1 MSSKQFKILVN
12 EDYQVNVPSLPF
24 RDVLQEIKYCYRNG
38 FDGYVFVPEYR
49 RDLVDCDRKDHYV
62 IGVLGNGISDLKP
75 VLLTEPSVML
85 QGFIVRANCNGVLE
99 DFDLKIARTGNGA
112 IYVDQY
118 MCGAD
123 GKPVIEGEFKDYFG
137 DEDVIIYEGEE
148 YHCAWI
154 TVRDEKPLCQQT
166 LLTIREIQYNL
177 DIPHKLPNCAI
188 REVAPPVKK
197 NSKVVLS
204 EEYRKLYDIFGSP
217 FMGNGDSLNKCFD
230 SLHFIAATLK
240 CPCGAES
247 SGVGDWTGF
256 KTACCGLHG
265 KVKGVTLGAVK
276 PGDAVVTSM
285 SAGKG
290 VKFFANS
297 VLQYAG
303 DVENVSVWKVIKTF
317 TVNETVR
324 TTDFEGE
331 LNDFIKPEGT
341 SPVSCSIKRAFITG
355 EVDDAVHDCIITG
368 KLDLSTNL
376 FGSANLLFKKTPWF
390 VQKCGAIF
398 ADAWKVVEELLCS
411 LKLTYKQIYDVVAS
425 LCTSAFTIMD
435 YKPVFVVT
443 SNSVKDLVDKCVK
456 ILVKAFDVF
465 TQTITIAGVEA
476 KYFVLGSKY
485 LLFNNALVK
494 LVSVKILGKRQKGL
508 DSAFFATNLIG
519 ATVNVTPQRTEA
531 ANISLNKVDDV
542 VTPGEGHIVII
553 GDMAFYKSGEY
564 YFMMASPDSVLVNNV
579 FKAAR
584 VPSYNINYDV
594 DDDTKSKMV
603 VKIGTSFD
611 FDGDLDAAI
620 VKVNDLLVEFRQ
632 EKVCFRALKD
642 GGNILVEAYLKKY
655 KMPVCLKNHV
665 GLWDIIRRDS
675 DKKGFLDTFN
685 QLNELED
692 VKDTKIQTIKN
703 ILCPDLLLELD
714 FGAIWYRC
722 MPTCSDTSALSNVK
736 IMLGNGVKVVCD
748 GCHSLAN
755 RLTVNYSRLCDTA
768 RKDVEIGGIPF
779 TTFKTPSNSFI
790 DMKDAIYSV
799 VEYGEAFSFKTASVP
814 VTNSGTVTNDD
825 WSDPILLE
833 PADYVEPKDNGDV
846 IVIAGY
852 TFYRDED
859 DHFYPYGSG
868 MVVQKMYNKMGGGD
882 KSVSF
887 ADSVNVKEIQPV
899 TRVRLEFEFDNEVVT
914 QVLEKVIGTKYK
926 FTGTTWEEFEDSI
939 SEELDKIFDTLAEQ
953 GVELEGYFIYDT
965 CGGFDINNPDGV
977 MISQYDLNT
986 AADEQSDSDSSVDN
1000 ISLPSDNEDV
1010 EQIEG
1015 NESSTAE
1022 EETVSVIDVENLVEQ
1037 VSLVEENSV
1046 ADPDDQT
1053 LSVEEKVEVTAKND
1067 PWAAAVDEQEA
1078 EQHKP
1083 SLTPFK
1089 TTNLNGKIILKQQDN
1104 NCWINACC
1112 YQLQAFDFFN
1122 HDLWDG
1128 FKKEDVMPFVNFCY
1142 AALTL
1147 KQGDSGDAEYLLET
1161 MLNDYSTAKVTLSA
1175 KCDCG
1180 IKEIVLERTVFKLTP
1195 LKIEFKYGICGDCKQ
1210 INMCK
1215 FASVEGSGVFV
1226 HDRIEK
1232 QMPESKFIV
1241 KPIMHAVY
1249 TGTTQSG
1256 HYMIEDCINDYC
1268 VDGMGLK
1275 PRKHKFYTSTL
1286 FLNANVMT
1294 AESKTMVETSM
1305 PSKDKCVEDCQSP
1318 KELILPFYTAGKVSF
1333 YQGDLDVLIN
1343 FLEPDVVVNAANG
1356 DLKHMGGVA
1365 KAIDVFTGGKL
1376 TKRSKEY
1383 LKSNK
1388 AIAPGNAV
1396 LFENV
1401 LEHLSVLNAV
1411 GPRNGDSRIEGKLC
1425 NVYKAI
1431 AKCDGKILTPLI
1443 SVGLFKVKLEVSL
1456 QCLLKTVTDR
1466 ELNVFVYTD
1475 QERVTIENFFNGT
1488 IPVKVTEDN
1497 VNQKRVSVAL
1507 DKTYGEQLKGTVVIK
1522 DKDVTNQ
1529 LPSVSDVGE
1538 KVVKALDVD
1547 WNAYYGFPNAAAFS
1561 ASSHDAYK
1569 FDVVT
1574 HNNFIVHKQTDNN
1587 CWVNATCL
1595 ALQRLK
1601 PTWKFPGVKSLW
1613 DAFLTRKTAGF
1624 VHMLYHISGLK
1635 KGQPGDAELTLHK
1648 LGELMLSDSTVTITH
1663 TTVCDKCAKTETFT
1677 GPVVAAPLLVYGT
1690 DETCVHGV
1698 SVNVKVTSVRGT
1710 VAITSLIGPVVG
1722 DVIDATGYICYT
1734 GLNSRGHY
1742 TYYDNRNGL
1751 MVDAEKAYHFEKH
1764 LLQVTTAIASNF
1776 CSNIPKTDISP
1787 KNQVKEQSTTRVF
1800 SEVEETPKTIV
1811 REPKML
1817 AIESGVDYT
1826 ITTLGKYADVFF
1838 MTGDKILRFLL
1849 EVFKYLLVVFMCL
1862 RKSKMPKV
1870 KVKPPHAFK
1879 DLGAKVRTLN
1889 YVRQLNKPALWRYAK
1904 LVLLLIALYHFFY
1917 LFVSIPVMHKLVC
1930 SGSVQAYSNSSFV
1943 KSEVCGNSILCKA
1956 CLASYDELADFD
1968 HLQVSWDYKSDP
1980 LWNRVIQ
1987 LSYFTFLAVF
1997 GNNYVRCLL
2006 MYFVSQYLNLWLSY
2020 FGYVKYSWFL
2030 HVVNFES
2037 ISVEFVIIVVVFK
2050 AVLAL
2055 KHIFLPCNNPS
2066 CKTCSKIARQTRIP
2080 IQVVVN
2086 GSMKTV
2092 YVHANGTGKLCKKH
2106 NFYCKNCDS
2115 YGFDHTFIC
2124 DEIVRDLSNSVK
2136 QTVYATDRSYQEVTK
2151 VECSDGF
2158 YRFYVGEEFTAY
2170 DYDVKH
2176 KKYSSQEVLK
2186 TMFLLDDF
2194 IVYSPSGSSL
2204 ASVRNVCVYFSQLIG
2219 RPIKIV
2225 NSDLLEDLSVDFKG
2239 ALFNAKKNV
2248 IKNSFNVD
2256 VSECKNL
2263 EECYKACNLDVTF
2276 STFEMAVNNAHRFGI
2291 LITDRSF
2298 NNFWP
2303 SKLKP
2308 GSSGVSAMDIGKCM
2322 TFDAKIVNAKVL
2334 TQRGKSVVWLSQDF
2348 SSLSSTAQKVL
2359 VKTFVEEGV
2368 NFSLTFNAV
2377 GSDEDLPYERFTE
2390 SVSAKNGSGFFN
2402 VLKQLKQ
2409 IFWCIV
2415 LFITIYGLCSVYS
2428 VATQS
2433 YIDSAEGYDYMV
2445 IKNGVVQPFDDSI
2458 NCVHNTYKGFATWFK
2473 AKYGFAPTFDKSCP
2487 IVLGTVFDLGN
2498 MRPIP
2503 DVPAY
2508 VALVGKSLVFAINA
2522 AFGVTNVCYDHTG
2535 AAVSKNSYFDT
2546 CVFNSAC
2553 TTLAG
2558 IGGTI
2563 VYCAKQGLV
2572 EGAKLYSELMPDYYY
2587 EHASGNM
2594 VKIPA
2599 IIRGFGLRFV
2609 KTQATTY
2616 CRVGECTESQAGFCF
2631 GGDNWFVYDKE
2642 FGDGYICGSSAIGF
2656 LKNVFALFNSNM
2668 SVIATSGAMLA
2679 NIIIACLAIAVCYGV
2694 LKFKKIFGDCTLL
2707 VVMIIV
2713 TLIVN
2718 NVSYFVTQNTFFM
2731 IVYAIVY
2738 YFTTR
2743 KLAYPGIL
2751 DAGFIIAY
2759 LNMAPWYVLVLYIM
2773 VFLYDSLPSLFKL
2786 KVTTNLFEGDKFVGS
2801 FESAAMG
2808 TFVIDMRS
2816 YETLVNST
2824 SLDRIKSY
2832 ANSFNKYKYYT
2843 GSMGE
2848 ADYRMACYAHLGKA
2862 LMDYSVSR
2870 NDMLYTPPTVSVN
2883 STLQSGL
2890 RKMAQPSGI
2899 VEPCIV
2905 RVAYGNNVL
2914 NGLWLGDEVICPR
2927 HVIANDTS
2935 RVINYE
2941 NELSSVRLHNFSIAK
2956 NNVFLGVVSAKYK
2969 GVNLVLKV
2977 NQVNPNTPEHKFK
2990 SVRPGESFNILACYE
3005 GCPGSVYGVN
3015 MRSQGT
3021 IKGSFIAGTCGS
3033 VGYVLENGT
3042 LYFVYMHHLELGNG
3056 SHVGSNLD
3064 GEMYGGYEDQ
3074 PSMQLEGTNVMSS
3087 DNVVA
3092 FLYAALI
3099 NGERWFVTNAS
3110 MSLESYNAWAKTNSF
3125 TEIVSTDAFNMLAA
3139 KTGCSVERLLEC
3151 IARLN
3156 KGFGG
3161 RTILS
3166 YGSLCDEFTPTEVIR
3181 QMYGVNLQGGKVKSL
3196 FYPVMTAMAILFAFW
3211 LEFFMYTPFTWINP
3225 TFVGVVLAITTL
3237 ISVLLVA
3244 GIKHKMLF
3252 FMSFVMPSVIL
3263 ATAHNVVWDLTYYE
3277 SLQVL
3282 VENVNTTFL
3291 PVDMQGVMLALF
3303 CVVVFVT
3310 YTIRFFTCKQSW
3322 FSLFVT
3328 TVFVVFN
3335 IVKLLGMVGE
3345 PWTEDHILLC
3355 LVNML
3360 TMLISLTT
3368 KDWFVVFAS
3377 YKFAYYIVVYVMQP
3391 AFVQDFGFV
3400 KCVSIIYM
3408 ACGYLFCCYYGILYW
3423 VNRFTCMT
3431 CGVYQFTVSPAEL
3444 KYMTAN
3450 NLSAPKTAYDAMI
3463 LSVKLMGI
3471 GGERNIKIS
3480 TVQSKLTEMKC
3491 TNVVL
3496 LGLLSKMHVES
3507 NSKEW
3512 NYCVGLHNEINLCD
3526 DPEVVLEKLLAL
3538 IAFFL
3543 SKHNTCDLSD
3553 LIDSYFENT
3562 TILQSVASAYAA
3574 LPSWIAYE
3582 KARAD
3587 LEEAKKNDV
3596 SPQLL
3601 KQLTKACN
3609 IAKSEFEREA
3619 SVQKK
3624 LDKMAEQAAASMY
3637 KEARAVDR
3645 KSKIVSAMHSLLF
3658 GMLKKL
3664 DMSSVNTII
3673 EQARNGVLPL
3683 SIIPAASAT
3692 RLIVV
3697 TPNLEVLSK
3706 IRQEN
3711 NVHYAGAIWSII
3723 EVKDANGSQVHL
3735 KEITAAN
3742 ELNITWPLSITC
3754 ERTTKLQNN
3763 EILPGKLKEKAVKAS
3778 ATIDGDAYG
3787 SGKALMASEGG
3798 KSFIYAFIAS
3808 DSNLK
3813 YVKWE
3818 SNNDVI
3824 PIELEV
3830 PLRFYVDGVNGPE
3843 VKYLYFVKNLNT
3855 LRRGA
3860 VLGYIGATVRLQAGK
3875 PTEHPSNSGLLT
3887 LCAFAP
3893 DPAKAYVDA
3902 VKKGVQPVTNCVK
3915 MLSNGAGN
3923 GMAITNGVEANTQQ
3937 DSYGG
3942 ASVCIYCRCHVEH
3955 PAIDGLCR
3963 YKGKFVQVPTGTQ
3976 DPIRFCI
3983 ENEVCVVCGC
3993 WLNNGCMCDRTSMQG
4008 ATIDQE
4014 LFKRVRGSSAAR
4026 LEPCNGTDPDHVSR
4040 AFDIYNKDVACIGK
4054 FLKTNCSRF
4063 RNLDKQDAYY
4073 VVKRC
4078 TKSVMDHEQ
4087 VCYNDLKDSG
4097 AVAEHDFFLYKEGR
4111 CQFGNVARKDLTKYT
4126 MMDLCYA
4133 IRNFDEKNCEV
4144 LKEILVTVG
4153 ACNESFFENKDWFDP
4168 VENEAIHEVYARL
4181 GPIVANA
4188 MLKCVA
4194 FCDAIV
4200 EKGYIGIITLDNQD
4214 LNGNFYDFG
4223 DFVKTAPGFG
4233 CACVTSYYSYMMP
4246 LMGMTSCLESENF
4259 VKSDIYG
4266 SDYKQ
4271 YDLLAYDFT
4280 DHKEKLFQK
4289 YFKHWDRTYHPNC
4302 SDCTSD
4308 ECIIHCANFNTLF
4321 SMTIP
4326 NTAFGPLVR
4335 KVHIDGVP
4343 VVVTAGYHFKQLGI
4357 VWNLDV
4363 KLDTMKLTMTDL
4375 LRFVTDPAL
4384 LVASSPAL
4392 LDQRTVCFSIAA
4404 LSTGVTYQT
4413 VKPGHFNKDFYDF
4426 VTERGFFEEGS
4437 ELTLKHFFFA
4447 QGGEAAMTDFNYY
4460 RYNRVTVLDICQA
4473 QFVYKIVCKYFECY
4487 DGGCINAR
4495 EVVVTNY
4502 DKSAGYPLNKFGKAR
4517 LYYETLSYEEQDALF
4532 ALTKRNVLPTMTQMN
4547 LKYAISGKARARTVG
4562 GVSLLSTMTTRQYHQ
4577 KHLKS
4582 IAATRNATV
4591 VIGTTKFYGGW
4602 DNMLK
4607 NLMRDVDNGCLMGWD
4622 YPKCDRALP
4631 NMIRMASA
4639 MVLGSK
4645 HIGCC
4650 THSDRFYRLS
4660 NELAQVLTEVVH
4672 CTGGFYIKPGGT
4684 TSGDGTTAYANSAFN
4699 IFQAVSANVNKLL
4712 GVDSNTCNNVT
4723 VKSIQRKI
4731 YDNCYRSSSVDDDFV
4746 VEYFSYLRKHFSMM
4760 ILSDDGVVC
4769 YNKDYADLGYVADIG
4784 AFKATLYYQNNVFMS
4799 TAKCWVEPDLNVG
4812 PHEFCSQHTLQIV
4825 GPDGDYYLPYP
4836 DPSRILSA
4844 GVFVDDIVKTDN
4856 VIMLERY
4863 VSLAIDAYPL
4873 TKHPKPAYQKVFYAL
4888 LDWVK
4893 HLQKTLNAGILDSF
4907 SVTMLEDGQDKFW
4920 SEEFYASLYEKSTV
4934 LQAAGMCVVCG
4945 SQTVLRCGDCLRR
4958 PLLCTKCAYDHVMG
4972 TKHKFIMSI
4981 TPYVCSYNG
4990 CTVNDVTKLFLGG
5003 LNYYCTEHKPQ
5014 LSFPLCANGNVF
5026 GLYKSS
5032 AIGSEDVDDF
5042 NKLAVSDWTN
5052 VEDYKL
5058 ANNVKE
5064 SLKIF
5069 AAETVKAKEE
5079 SVKAEY
5085 AYAILKEVVGP
5096 KEVVLQWESS
5106 KIKPP
5111 LNRNS
5116 VFTCFQINKD
5126 TKIQLGEFVFEQSEY
5141 GSDSVYY
5148 KSTSTTK
5155 LAPGMI
5161 FVLTSHNVSPLK
5173 ANILVNQEKYNT
5185 ISKLYPTF
5193 NIAEAYTTLVPY
5205 YQMIGKQKF
5214 TTIQGPPGSGKSH
5227 CVIGLGLYYPQARIV
5242 YTACSHAAVDALCEK
5257 ASKNFNVDK
5266 CSRIIPQRIRVDCYM
5281 GFKPNNTNAQYLFC
5295 TVNALPEA
5303 NCDIV
5308 VVDEVSMCTNYD
5320 LSVINSRLS
5329 YKHIVYVGDPQQLP
5343 APRTLINK
5351 GTLQPEDYNVVTQR
5365 MCKLGPD
5372 VFLHKCYRC
5381 PAEIVKTVSALVYEN
5396 KFLPVNP
5403 ESKQC
5408 FKMFVKGQV
5417 QIESNSSI
5425 NNKQLEVVK
5434 AFLAHN
5440 PKWRKA
5446 VFISP
5451 YNSQNYVA
5459 RRLLGLQTQTVDS
5472 AQGSEYDY
5480 VIYTQTSD
5488 TQHAI
5493 NVNRFN
5499 VAITRAKIG
5508 ILCIMCDRK
5517 MYDNLD
5523 FYELKD
5529 SKIGLQAK
5537 PETCGLFKDCSKND
5551 QYIPPAYATTYM
5563 SLSDNFKTSD
5573 GLAVNIGTKDVKYAN
5588 VISYMGFRFEAN
5600 VPGYHTLFCTRDF
5613 AMRNVRAWLGFD
5625 VEGAHV
5631 CGDNIGTNVP
5641 LQLGFSNGVDF
5652 VVQTEGCV
5660 VTEKGNSI
5668 EVVKARAPPGEQFAH
5683 LIPLMRRGQSWH
5695 IVRRRI
5701 VQMVC
5706 DYFDGL
5712 SDILIFVLWA
5722 GGLELTTM
5730 RYFVKIGK
5738 PQKCECG
5745 KMATCYSSSQCVY
5758 ACFKHALGCDYLYNP
5773 YCIDIQQWGY
5783 TGSLSMNHHEVCN
5796 IHRNEHVASGD
5807 AIMTRCLAIY
5817 DCFVKRVDWSIVYP
5831 FIENEEKIN
5840 KSGRIVQS
5848 HVMRAALKVFNPAAI
5863 HDVGNPKGIRC
5874 ATTPIPWFCYDRDPI
5889 NNNVRCLEYDYMV
5902 HGQMN
5907 GLMLFWNCN
5916 VDMYPEFSI
5925 VCRFDTR
5932 TRSKLSLEGCNGGAL
5947 YVNNHAF
5954 HTPAYD
5960 RRAFAKLKPM
5970 PFFYYD
5976 ESDCEFI
5983 DGQPNYVPLKSNVC
5997 ITKCN
6002 IGGAVCKKHA
6012 ALYRAYVED
6021 YNVFVQAGFTI
6032 WCPQNF
6038 DTYMLWQGFV
6048 NGKALQSLENV
6059 AFNVVKKGA
6068 FADLKG
6074 DLPTAVIADKIM
6086 VRDGPTDKCIFTNK
6100 TSLPT
6105 NVAFELYAKRKLGLT
6120 PPLTILR
6127 NLGVVAT
6134 HKFVLWDYE
6143 AECPF
6148 SNFTKQVCAY
6158 TDLDGE
6164 VVTCFDNSI
6173 SGSFE
6178 RFTTTKDAVLIS
6190 NNAVKG
6196 LSAIKLQYGFL
6207 NDLPVS
6213 TVGNKPV
6220 TWYIYVRK
6228 NGEYV
6233 EQIDSYYTQGRTFET
6248 FKPRSTMEE
6257 DFLSMDTTLFIQ
6269 KYGLED
6275 YGFEHIVFGDVSKTT
6290 IGGMHL
6296 LISQVRLAKMGLFSV
6311 QEFMNNSDSTLK
6323 SCCITY
6329 ADDPSSK
6336 NVCTYMDILLD
6347 DFVTIVKS
6355 LDLNVVSKVVDVIV
6369 DCKAWRWML
6378 WCENSQIKTFY
6389 PQLQSSEWNPGYS
6402 MPTLYKIQRMCLER
6416 CNLYNYGAQVKLPDG
6431 ITTNVVKYTQ
6441 LCQYLNTTTL
6451 CVPHKMRVLHLGAAG
6466 ANGVA
6471 PGTTVLRRWLPDDA
6485 ILVDNDMRDYVSD
6498 ADFSITGDCTN
6509 LYIEDKFDL
6518 LISDLYDGSTKSIDG
6533 ENTSKDGFFTYI
6545 NGFINEKLALGGSVA
6560 IKITEFSWN
6569 KSLYELI
6576 QRFEYWTVFCTSV
6589 NTSSSEGFLIGIN
6602 YLGPYCDKAI
6612 VDGNIMHANYIFWRN
6627 STIMAL
6633 SHNSVLDTPKFKCRC
6648 NNALVVNLKEREL
6661 NDMVVGLLRKGKIL
6675 IRNNGKLLNFG
6686 NHFVN
6691 TP

>member
-1 MSSKQFKILVN
+1 M
-12 EDYQVNVPSLPF
+12 
-24 RDVLQEIKYCYRNG
+24 
-38 FDGYVFVPEYR
+38 
-49 RDLVDCDRKDHYV
+49 
-62 IGVLGNGISDLKP
+62 
-75 VLLTEPSVML
+75 
-85 QGFIVRANCNGVLE
+85 
-99 DFDLKIARTGNGA
+99 
-112 IYVDQY
+112 
-118 MCGAD
+118 
-123 GKPVIEGEFKDYFG
+123 
-137 DEDVIIYEGEE
+137 
-148 YHCAWI
+148 
-154 TVRDEKPLCQQT
+154 
-166 LLTIREIQYNL
+166 
-177 DIPHKLPNCAI
+177 
-188 REVAPPVKK
+188 
-197 NSKVVLS
+197 
-204 EEYRKLYDIFGSP
+204 
-217 FMGNGDSLNKCFD
+217 
-230 SLHFIAATLK
+230 
-240 CPCGAES
+240 
-247 SGVGDWTGF
+247 
-256 KTACCGLHG
+256 
-265 KVKGVTLGAVK
+265 
-276 PGDAVVTSM
+276 
-285 SAGKG
+285 
-290 VKFFANS
+290 
-297 VLQYAG
+297 
-303 DVENVSVWKVIKTF
+303 
-317 TVNETVR
+317 
-324 TTDFEGE
+324 
-331 LNDFIKPEGT
+331 
-341 SPVSCSIKRAFITG
+341 
-355 EVDDAVHDCIITG
+355 
-368 KLDLSTNL
+368 
-376 FGSANLLFKKTPWF
+376 
-390 VQKCGAIF
+390 
-398 ADAWKVVEELLCS
+398 
-411 LKLTYKQIYDVVAS
+411 
-425 LCTSAFTIMD
+425 
-435 YKPVFVVT
+435 
-443 SNSVKDLVDKCVK
+443 
-456 ILVKAFDVF
+456 
-465 TQTITIAGVEA
+465 
-476 KYFVLGSKY
+476 
-485 LLFNNALVK
+485 
-494 LVSVKILGKRQKGL
+494 
-508 DSAFFATNLIG
+508 
-519 ATVNVTPQRTEA
+519 
-531 ANISLNKVDDV
+531 
-542 VTPGEGHIVII
+542 
-553 GDMAFYKSGEY
+553 
-564 YFMMASPDSVLVNNV
+564 
-579 FKAAR
+579 
-584 VPSYNINYDV
+584 
-594 DDDTKSKMV
+594 
-603 VKIGTSFD
+603 
-611 FDGDLDAAI
+611 
-620 VKVNDLLVEFRQ
+620 
-632 EKVCFRALKD
+632 
-642 GGNILVEAYLKKY
+642 
-655 KMPVCLKNHV
+655 
-665 GLWDIIRRDS
+665 
-675 DKKGFLDTFN
+675 
-685 QLNELED
+685 
-692 VKDTKIQTIKN
+692 
-703 ILCPDLLLELD
+703 
-714 FGAIWYRC
+714 
-722 MPTCSDTSALSNVK
+722 
-736 IMLGNGVKVVCD
+736 
-748 GCHSLAN
+748 
-755 RLTVNYSRLCDTA
+755 
-768 RKDVEIGGIPF
+768 
-779 TTFKTPSNSFI
+779 
-790 DMKDAIYSV
+790 
-799 VEYGEAFSFKTASVP
+799 
-814 VTNSGTVTNDD
+814 
-825 WSDPILLE
+825 
-833 PADYVEPKDNGDV
+833 
-846 IVIAGY
+846 
-852 TFYRDED
+852 
-859 DHFYPYGSG
+859 
-868 MVVQKMYNKMGGGD
+868 
-882 KSVSF
+882 
-887 ADSVNVKEIQPV
+887 
-899 TRVRLEFEFDNEVVT
+899 
-914 QVLEKVIGTKYK
+914 
-926 FTGTTWEEFEDSI
+926 
-939 SEELDKIFDTLAEQ
+939 
-953 GVELEGYFIYDT
+953 
-965 CGGFDINNPDGV
+965 
-977 MISQYDLNT
+977 
-986 AADEQSDSDSSVDN
+986 
-1000 ISLPSDNEDV
+1000 
-1010 EQIEG
+1010 
-1015 NESSTAE
+1015 
-1022 EETVSVIDVENLVEQ
+1022 
-1037 VSLVEENSV
+1037 
-1046 ADPDDQT
+1046 
-1053 LSVEEKVEVTAKND
+1053 
-1067 PWAAAVDEQEA
+1067 
-1078 EQHKP
+1078 
-1083 SLTPFK
+1083 
-1089 TTNLNGKIILKQQDN
+1089 
-1104 NCWINACC
+1104 
-1112 YQLQAFDFFN
+1112 
-1122 HDLWDG
+1122 
-1128 FKKEDVMPFVNFCY
+1128 
-1142 AALTL
+1142 
-1147 KQGDSGDAEYLLET
+1147 
-1161 MLNDYSTAKVTLSA
+1161 
-1175 KCDCG
+1175 
-1180 IKEIVLERTVFKLTP
+1180 
-1195 LKIEFKYGICGDCKQ
+1195 
-1210 INMCK
+1210 
-1215 FASVEGSGVFV
+1215 
-1226 HDRIEK
+1226 
-1232 QMPESKFIV
+1232 
-1241 KPIMHAVY
+1241 
-1249 TGTTQSG
+1249 
-1256 HYMIEDCINDYC
+1256 
-1268 VDGMGLK
+1268 
-1275 PRKHKFYTSTL
+1275 
-1286 FLNANVMT
+1286 
-1294 AESKTMVETSM
+1294 
-1305 PSKDKCVEDCQSP
+1305 
-1318 KELILPFYTAGKVSF
+1318 
-1333 YQGDLDVLIN
+1333 
-1343 FLEPDVVVNAANG
+1343 
-1356 DLKHMGGVA
+1356 
-1365 KAIDVFTGGKL
+1365 
-1376 TKRSKEY
+1376 
-1383 LKSNK
+1383 
-1388 AIAPGNAV
+1388 
-1396 LFENV
+1396 
-1401 LEHLSVLNAV
+1401 
-1411 GPRNGDSRIEGKLC
+1411 
-1425 NVYKAI
+1425 
-1431 AKCDGKILTPLI
+1431 
-1443 SVGLFKVKLEVSL
+1443 
-1456 QCLLKTVTDR
+1456 
-1466 ELNVFVYTD
+1466 
-1475 QERVTIENFFNGT
+1475 
-1488 IPVKVTEDN
+1488 
-1497 VNQKRVSVAL
+1497 
-1507 DKTYGEQLKGTVVIK
+1507 
-1522 DKDVTNQ
+1522 
-1529 LPSVSDVGE
+1529 
-1538 KVVKALDVD
+1538 
-1547 WNAYYGFPNAAAFS
+1547 
-1561 ASSHDAYK
+1561 
-1569 FDVVT
+1569 
-1574 HNNFIVHKQTDNN
+1574 
-1587 CWVNATCL
+1587 
-1595 ALQRLK
+1595 
-1601 PTWKFPGVKSLW
+1601 
-1613 DAFLTRKTAGF
+1613 
-1624 VHMLYHISGLK
+1624 
-1635 KGQPGDAELTLHK
+1635 
-1648 LGELMLSDSTVTITH
+1648 
-1663 TTVCDKCAKTETFT
+1663 
-1677 GPVVAAPLLVYGT
+1677 
-1690 DETCVHGV
+1690 
-1698 SVNVKVTSVRGT
+1698 
-1710 VAITSLIGPVVG
+1710 
-1722 DVIDATGYICYT
+1722 
-1734 GLNSRGHY
+1734 
-1742 TYYDNRNGL
+1742 
-1751 MVDAEKAYHFEKH
+1751 
-1764 LLQVTTAIASNF
+1764 
-1776 CSNIPKTDISP
+1776 
-1787 KNQVKEQSTTRVF
+1787 
-1800 SEVEETPKTIV
+1800 
-1811 REPKML
+1811 
-1817 AIESGVDYT
+1817 
-1826 ITTLGKYADVFF
+1826 
-1838 MTGDKILRFLL
+1838 
-1849 EVFKYLLVVFMCL
+1849 
-1862 RKSKMPKV
+1862 
-1870 KVKPPHAFK
+1870 
-1879 DLGAKVRTLN
+1879 
-1889 YVRQLNKPALWRYAK
+1889 
-1904 LVLLLIALYHFFY
+1904 
-1917 LFVSIPVMHKLVC
+1917 
-1930 SGSVQAYSNSSFV
+1930 
-1943 KSEVCGNSILCKA
+1943 
-1956 CLASYDELADFD
+1956 
-1968 HLQVSWDYKSDP
+1968 
-1980 LWNRVIQ
+1980 
-1987 LSYFTFLAVF
+1987 
-1997 GNNYVRCLL
+1997 
-2006 MYFVSQYLNLWLSY
+2006 
-2020 FGYVKYSWFL
+2020 
-2030 HVVNFES
+2030 
-2037 ISVEFVIIVVVFK
+2037 
-2050 AVLAL
+2050 
-2055 KHIFLPCNNPS
+2055 
-2066 CKTCSKIARQTRIP
+2066 
-2080 IQVVVN
+2080 
-2086 GSMKTV
+2086 
-2092 YVHANGTGKLCKKH
+2092 
-2106 NFYCKNCDS
+2106 
-2115 YGFDHTFIC
+2115 
-2124 DEIVRDLSNSVK
+2124 
-2136 QTVYATDRSYQEVTK
+2136 
-2151 VECSDGF
+2151 
-2158 YRFYVGEEFTAY
+2158 
-2170 DYDVKH
+2170 
-2176 KKYSSQEVLK
+2176 
-2186 TMFLLDDF
+2186 
-2194 IVYSPSGSSL
+2194 
-2204 ASVRNVCVYFSQLIG
+2204 
-2219 RPIKIV
+2219 
-2225 NSDLLEDLSVDFKG
+2225 
-2239 ALFNAKKNV
+2239 
-2248 IKNSFNVD
+2248 
-2256 VSECKNL
+2256 
-2263 EECYKACNLDVTF
+2263 
-2276 STFEMAVNNAHRFGI
+2276 
-2291 LITDRSF
+2291 
-2298 NNFWP
+2298 
-2303 SKLKP
+2303 
-2308 GSSGVSAMDIGKCM
+2308 
-2322 TFDAKIVNAKVL
+2322 
-2334 TQRGKSVVWLSQDF
+2334 
-2348 SSLSSTAQKVL
+2348 
-2359 VKTFVEEGV
+2359 
-2368 NFSLTFNAV
+2368 
-2377 GSDEDLPYERFTE
+2377 
-2390 SVSAKNGSGFFN
+2390 
-2402 VLKQLKQ
+2402 
-2409 IFWCIV
+2409 
-2415 LFITIYGLCSVYS
+2415 
-2428 VATQS
+2428 
-2433 YIDSAEGYDYMV
+2433 
-2445 IKNGVVQPFDDSI
+2445 
-2458 NCVHNTYKGFATWFK
+2458 
-2473 AKYGFAPTFDKSCP
+2473 
-2487 IVLGTVFDLGN
+2487 
-2498 MRPIP
+2498 
-2503 DVPAY
+2503 
-2508 VALVGKSLVFAINA
+2508 
-2522 AFGVTNVCYDHTG
+2522 
-2535 AAVSKNSYFDT
+2535 
-2546 CVFNSAC
+2546 
-2553 TTLAG
+2553 
-2558 IGGTI
+2558 
-2563 VYCAKQGLV
+2563 
-2572 EGAKLYSELMPDYYY
+2572 
-2587 EHASGNM
+2587 
-2594 VKIPA
+2594 
-2599 IIRGFGLRFV
+2599 
-2609 KTQATTY
+2609 
-2616 CRVGECTESQAGFCF
+2616 
-2631 GGDNWFVYDKE
+2631 
-2642 FGDGYICGSSAIGF
+2642 
-2656 LKNVFALFNSNM
+2656 
-2668 SVIATSGAMLA
+2668 
-2679 NIIIACLAIAVCYGV
+2679 
-2694 LKFKKIFGDCTLL
+2694 
-2707 VVMIIV
+2707 
-2713 TLIVN
+2713 
-2718 NVSYFVTQNTFFM
+2718 
-2731 IVYAIVY
+2731 
-2738 YFTTR
+2738 
-2743 KLAYPGIL
+2743 
-2751 DAGFIIAY
+2751 
-2759 LNMAPWYVLVLYIM
+2759 
-2773 VFLYDSLPSLFKL
+2773 
-2786 KVTTNLFEGDKFVGS
+2786 
-2801 FESAAMG
+2801 
-2808 TFVIDMRS
+2808 
-2816 YETLVNST
+2816 
-2824 SLDRIKSY
+2824 
-2832 ANSFNKYKYYT
+2832 
-2843 GSMGE
+2843 
-2848 ADYRMACYAHLGKA
+2848 
-2862 LMDYSVSR
+2862 
-2870 NDMLYTPPTVSVN
+2870 
-2883 STLQSGL
+2883 
-2890 RKMAQPSGI
+2890 
-2899 VEPCIV
+2899 
-2905 RVAYGNNVL
+2905 
-2914 NGLWLGDEVICPR
+2914 
-2927 HVIANDTS
+2927 
-2935 RVINYE
+2935 
-2941 NELSSVRLHNFSIAK
+2941 
-2956 NNVFLGVVSAKYK
+2956 
-2969 GVNLVLKV
+2969 
-2977 NQVNPNTPEHKFK
+2977 
-2990 SVRPGESFNILACYE
+2990 
-3005 GCPGSVYGVN
+3005 
-3015 MRSQGT
+3015 
-3021 IKGSFIAGTCGS
+3021 
-3033 VGYVLENGT
+3033 
-3042 LYFVYMHHLELGNG
+3042 
-3056 SHVGSNLD
+3056 
-3064 GEMYGGYEDQ
+3064 
-3074 PSMQLEGTNVMSS
+3074 
-3087 DNVVA
+3087 
-3092 FLYAALI
+3092 
-3099 NGERWFVTNAS
+3099 
-3110 MSLESYNAWAKTNSF
+3110 
-3125 TEIVSTDAFNMLAA
+3125 
-3139 KTGCSVERLLEC
+3139 
-3151 IARLN
+3151 
-3156 KGFGG
+3156 
-3161 RTILS
+3161 
-3166 YGSLCDEFTPTEVIR
+3166 
-3181 QMYGVNLQGGKVKSL
+3181 
-3196 FYPVMTAMAILFAFW
+3196 
-3211 LEFFMYTPFTWINP
+3211 
-3225 TFVGVVLAITTL
+3225 
-3237 ISVLLVA
+3237 
-3244 GIKHKMLF
+3244 
-3252 FMSFVMPSVIL
+3252 
-3263 ATAHNVVWDLTYYE
+3263 
-3277 SLQVL
+3277 
-3282 VENVNTTFL
+3282 
-3291 PVDMQGVMLALF
+3291 
-3303 CVVVFVT
+3303 
-3310 YTIRFFTCKQSW
+3310 
-3322 FSLFVT
+3322 
-3328 TVFVVFN
+3328 
-3335 IVKLLGMVGE
+3335 
-3345 PWTEDHILLC
+3345 
-3355 LVNML
+3355 
-3360 TMLISLTT
+3360 
-3368 KDWFVVFAS
+3368 
-3377 YKFAYYIVVYVMQP
+3377 
-3391 AFVQDFGFV
+3391 
-3400 KCVSIIYM
+3400 
-3408 ACGYLFCCYYGILYW
+3408 
-3423 VNRFTCMT
+3423 
-3431 CGVYQFTVSPAEL
+3431 
-3444 KYMTAN
+3444 
-3450 NLSAPKTAYDAMI
+3450 
-3463 LSVKLMGI
+3463 
-3471 GGERNIKIS
+3471 
-3480 TVQSKLTEMKC
+3480 
-3491 TNVVL
+3491 
-3496 LGLLSKMHVES
+3496 
-3507 NSKEW
+3507 
-3512 NYCVGLHNEINLCD
+3512 
-3526 DPEVVLEKLLAL
+3526 
-3538 IAFFL
+3538 
-3543 SKHNTCDLSD
+3543 
-3553 LIDSYFENT
+3553 
-3562 TILQSVASAYAA
+3562 
-3574 LPSWIAYE
+3574 
-3582 KARAD
+3582 
-3587 LEEAKKNDV
+3587 
-3596 SPQLL
+3596 
-3601 KQLTKACN
+3601 
-3609 IAKSEFEREA
+3609 
-3619 SVQKK
+3619 
-3624 LDKMAEQAAASMY
+3624 
-3637 KEARAVDR
+3637 
-3645 KSKIVSAMHSLLF
+3645 
-3658 GMLKKL
+3658 
-3664 DMSSVNTII
+3664 
-3673 EQARNGVLPL
+3673 
-3683 SIIPAASAT
+3683 
-3692 RLIVV
+3692 
-3697 TPNLEVLSK
+3697 
-3706 IRQEN
+3706 
-3711 NVHYAGAIWSII
+3711 
-3723 EVKDANGSQVHL
+3723 
-3735 KEITAAN
+3735 
-3742 ELNITWPLSITC
+3742 
-3754 ERTTKLQNN
+3754 
-3763 EILPGKLKEKAVKAS
+3763 
-3778 ATIDGDAYG
+3778 
-3787 SGKALMASEGG
+3787 
-3798 KSFIYAFIAS
+3798 
-3808 DSNLK
+3808 
-3813 YVKWE
+3813 
-3818 SNNDVI
+3818 
-3824 PIELEV
+3824 
-3830 PLRFYVDGVNGPE
+3830 
-3843 VKYLYFVKNLNT
+3843 
-3855 LRRGA
+3855 
-3860 VLGYIGATVRLQAGK
+3860 
-3875 PTEHPSNSGLLT
+3875 
-3887 LCAFAP
+3887 
-3893 DPAKAYVDA
+3893 
-3902 VKKGVQPVTNCVK
+3902 
-3915 MLSNGAGN
+3915 
-3923 GMAITNGVEANTQQ
+3923 
-3937 DSYGG
+3937 
-3942 ASVCIYCRCHVEH
+3942 
-3955 PAIDGLCR
+3955 
-3963 YKGKFVQVPTGTQ
+3963 
-3976 DPIRFCI
+3976 
-3983 ENEVCVVCGC
+3983 
-3993 WLNNGCMCDRTSMQG
+3993 
-4008 ATIDQE
+4008 
-4014 LFKRVRGSSAAR
+4014 RGSSAAR

-4063 RNLDKQDAYY
+4063 RNLDKHDAYY
-4073 VVKRC
+4073 IVKRC

-4111 CQFGNVARKDLTKYT
+4111 CEFGNVARKDLTKYT

-4194 FCDAIV
+4194 FCDSIV
-4200 EKGYIGIITLDNQD
+4200 KQGYIGIITLDNQD

-4308 ECIIHCANFNTLF
+4308 DCIIHCANFNTLF

-4375 LRFVTDPAL
+4375 LRFVTDPTL

-4426 VTERGFFEEGS
+4426 ITERGFFEEGS
-4437 ELTLKHFFFA
+4437 ELILKHFFFA

-4645 HIGCC
+4645 HVGCC

-4873 TKHPKPAYQKVFYAL
+4873 TKHPKPAYQRVFYAL

-4920 SEEFYASLYEKSTV
+4920 SEEFYASLYEKSTI

-5042 NKLAVSDWTN
+5042 NKLAVSEWTN

-5173 ANILVNQEKYNT
+5173 ASILVNQEKYNT

-5281 GFKPNNTNAQYLFC
+5281 GFKPNNTTAQYLFC

-5343 APRTLINK
+5343 APRTLISK

-5434 AFLAHN
+5434 AFLVHN
-5440 PKWRKA
+5440 PRWRKA

-5499 VAITRAKIG
+5499 VAITRAKVG
-5508 ILCIMCDRK
+5508 ILCVMCDRK

-5588 VISYMGFRFEAN
+5588 VISYMGFRFDAN

-5738 PQKCECG
+5738 PQKCDCG
-5745 KMATCYSSSQCVY
+5745 KVATCYSSSQCVY

-5807 AIMTRCLAIY
+5807 AIMTRCLAIH

-5840 KSGRIVQS
+5840 KAGRIVQS

-6074 DLPTAVIADKIM
+6074 DLPTAVVADKIM
-6086 VRDGPTDKCIFTNK
+6086 VRDGPIDKCIFTNK

-6178 RFTTTKDAVLIS
+6178 RFTTTKAAVLIS
-6190 NNAVKG
+6190 TSAVKG

-6329 ADDPSSK
+6329 ADDPASK

-6378 WCENSQIKTFY
+6378 WCENSRIKTFY
-6389 PQLQSSEWNPGYS
+6389 PQLQSSDWNPGYS

-6471 PGTTVLRRWLPDDA
+6471 PGTTVLKRWLPDDA
-6485 ILVDNDMRDYVSD
+6485 ILVDNDVRDYVSD
-6498 ADFSITGDCTN
+6498 ADFSVTGDCTN

>member
-12 EDYQVNVPSLPF
+12 EDYQVNVPSLPI

-38 FDGYVFVPEYR
+38 FEGYVFVPEYC

-62 IGVLGNGISDLKP
+62 IGVLGNGVSDLKP

-99 DFDLKIARTGNGA
+99 DFDFKIARTGRGA

-123 GKPVIEGEFKDYFG
+123 GKPVIEGDFKDYFG
-137 DEDVIIYEGEE
+137 DEDIIEFEGEE
-148 YHCAWI
+148 YYCAWT
-154 TVRDEKPLCQQT
+154 TVRDEKPLNQQT
-166 LLTIREIQYNL
+166 LFTIQEIQYNL
-177 DIPHKLPNCAI
+177 DIPHKLPNCAT
-188 REVAPPVKK
+188 RHVAPPVKK
-197 NSKVVLS
+197 NSKIVLS
-204 EEYRKLYDIFGSP
+204 EDYKKLYDIFGSP
-217 FMGNGDSLNKCFD
+217 FMGNGDCLSKCFD
-230 SLHFIAATLK
+230 TLHFIAATLR
-240 CPCGAES
+240 CPCGSES

-256 KTACCGLHG
+256 KTACCGLSG
-265 KVKGVTLGAVK
+265 KVKGVTLGDIK

-285 SAGKG
+285 STGKG
-290 VKFFANS
+290 VKFFANC

-303 DVENVSVWKVIKTF
+303 DVEGVSIWKVIKTF
-317 TVNETVR
+317 TVDETVC
-324 TTDFEGE
+324 TPGFEGE
-331 LNDFIKPEGT
+331 LNDFIKPE
-341 SPVSCSIKRAFITG
+341 SKSLIACSVKRAFITG
-355 EVDDAVHDCIITG
+355 EIDDAVHDCIITG

-376 FGSANLLFKKTPWF
+376 FGNVGLLFKKTPWF
-390 VQKCGAIF
+390 VQKCGAF
-398 ADAWKVVEELLCS
+398 FVDAWKVVEELCGS
-411 LKLTYKQIYDVVAS
+411 LTLTYKQIYEVVAS
-425 LCTSAFTIMD
+425 LCTSAFTIVN
-435 YKPVFVVT
+435 YKPTFVVPD
-443 SNSVKDLVDKCVK
+443 NRVKDLVDKCVK
-456 ILVKAFDVF
+456 VLVKAFDVF
-465 TQTITIAGVEA
+465 TQIITIAGIEA
-476 KYFVLGSKY
+476 KCFVLGAKY

-494 LVSVKILGKRQKGL
+494 LVSVKILGKKQKGL
-508 DSAFFATNLIG
+508 ECAFFATSLVG
-519 ATVNVTPQRTEA
+519 ATANVTPKRTETA
-531 ANISLNKVDDV
+531 TISLNKVDDV
-542 VTPGEGHIVII
+542 VAPGEGYIVIV

-564 YFMMASPDSVLVNNV
+564 YFMMSSPNSVLTNNV
-579 FKAAR
+579 FKAVK
-584 VPSYNINYDV
+584 VPSYDIMYDV
-594 DDDTKSKMV
+594 DNDTKSKMIA
-603 VKIGTSFD
+603 KLGSSFEY
-611 FDGDLDAAI
+611 DGDIDAAI
-620 VKVNDLLVEFRQ
+620 VKVNELLIEFRQ
-632 EKVCFRALKD
+632 QSLCFRALKD
-642 GGNILVEAYLKKY
+642 DKSIFVEAYFKKY
-655 KMPVCLKNHV
+655 KMPACLAKHI
-665 GLWDIIRRDS
+665 GLWNIIKKDS
-675 DKKGFLDTFN
+675 CKRGFLNLFN
-685 QLNELED
+685 HLNELED
-692 VKDTKIQTIKN
+692 IKDTNIQAIKN
-703 ILCPDLLLELD
+703 ILCPDPLLDLD
-714 FGAIWYRC
+714 YGAIWYNC
-722 MPTCSDTSALSNVK
+722 MPSCSDPSVLGSVQLL
-736 IMLGNGVKVVCD
+736 IGNGVKVVCD
-748 GCHSLAN
+748 GCKGFAN
-755 RLTVNYSRLCDTA
+755 QLSKGYNKLCNAA
-768 RKDVEIGGIPF
+768 RNDIEIGGIPF
-779 TTFKTPSNSFI
+779 STFKTPTNTFI
-790 DMKDAIYSV
+790 EMTDAIYSV
-799 VEYGEAFSFKTASVP
+799 VEQGEALSFRDADVP
-814 VTNSGTVTNDD
+814 VVDNGTIATAD
-825 WSDPILLE
+825 WSEPILLE
-833 PADYVEPKDNGDV
+833 PAEYVKPKNNGNV

-852 TFYRDED
+852 TFYKDED
-859 DHFYPYGSG
+859 EHFYPYGFG
-868 MVVQKMYNKMGGGD
+868 KIVQRMYNKMGGGD
-882 KSVSF
+882 KTVSF
-887 ADSVNVKEIQPV
+887 SDEVDVQEIAPV
-899 TRVRLEFEFDNEVVT
+899 TRVKLEFEFDNEIVT
-914 QVLEKVIGTKYK
+914 GVLERAIGTRYK
-926 FTGTTWEEFEDSI
+926 FTGTTWEEFEESI
-939 SEELDKIFDTLAEQ
+939 SEELDAIFDTLANQ

-965 CGGFDINNPDGV
+965 CGGFDIKNPDGI
-977 MISQYDLNT
+977 MISQYDINIT
-986 AADEQSDSDSSVDN
+986 ADEKSEVSASS
-1000 ISLPSDNEDV
+1000 
-1010 EQIEG
+1010 
-1015 NESSTAE
+1015 E
-1022 EETVSVIDVENLVEQ
+1022 EEEVE
-1037 VSLVEENSV
+1037 SVEEN
-1046 ADPDDQT
+1046 PENEI
-1053 LSVEEKVEVTAKND
+1053 VEASEGAEGISSQEEAETVEVVDITSTEEDVDIVEVSAKDD
-1067 PWAAAVDEQEA
+1067 PWAAAVDVQEA
-1078 EQHKP
+1078 EQFNP
-1083 SLTPFK
+1083 SLPPFK
-1089 TTNLNGKIILKQQDN
+1089 TTTLNGKIILKQGDN

-1122 HDLWDG
+1122 NEAWEK
-1128 FKKEDVMPFVNFCY
+1128 FKKGDVMDFVNLCY
-1142 AALTL
+1142 AATTL
-1147 KQGDSGDAEYLLET
+1147 ARGHSGDAEYLLEL
-1161 MLNDYSTAKVTLSA
+1161 MLNDYSTAKIVLAA
-1175 KCDCG
+1175 KCGCG
-1180 IKEIVLERTVFKLTP
+1180 EKEIVLERAVFKLTP
-1195 LKIEFKYGICGDCKQ
+1195 LKESFNYGVCGDCMQ
-1210 INMCK
+1210 VNTCR
-1215 FASVEGSGVFV
+1215 FLSVEGSGVFV
-1226 HDRIEK
+1226 HDILSK
-1232 QMPESKFIV
+1232 QTPEAMFVV
-1241 KPIMHAVY
+1241 KPVMHAVY
-1249 TGTTQSG
+1249 TGTTQNG
-1256 HYMIEDCINDYC
+1256 HYMVDDIEHGYW
-1268 VDGMGLK
+1268 VDGMGIKPLK
-1275 PRKHKFYTSTL
+1275 KRCYPSPL
-1286 FLNANVMT
+1286 FINANVMT
-1294 AESKTMVETSM
+1294 RAEKPKQEFKVE
-1305 PSKDKCVEDCQSP
+1305 KVDQQLIVEENKSSIEKEEIQSP
-1318 KELILPFYTAGKVSF
+1318 KNDDLILPFYKAGKLSF
-1333 YQGDLDVLIN
+1333 YQGALDVLIK
-1343 FLEPDVVVNAANG
+1343 FLEPDVIVNAANG

-1365 KAIDVFTGGKL
+1365 RAIDVFTGGKL
-1376 TKRSKEY
+1376 TERSKDY
-1383 LKSNK
+1383 LKKNK
-1388 AIAPGNAV
+1388 SIAPGNAV
-1396 LFENV
+1396 FFENV
-1401 LEHLSVLNAV
+1401 IEHLSVLNAV
-1411 GPRNGDSRIEGKLC
+1411 GPRNGDSRVEAKLC

-1431 AKCDGKILTPLI
+1431 AKCEGKILTPLI
-1443 SVGLFKVKLEVSL
+1443 SVGIFNVRLETSL
-1456 QCLLKTVTDR
+1456 QCLLKTVNDR
-1466 ELNVFVYTD
+1466 GLNVFVYTD
-1475 QERVTIENFFNGT
+1475 QERQTIENFFSCS
-1488 IPVKVTEDN
+1488 IPVNVTEDN
-1497 VNQKRVSVAL
+1497 VNHERVSVSF

-1529 LPSVSDVGE
+1529 LPSAFDVGQ
-1538 KVVKALDVD
+1538 KVVKAIGID
-1547 WNAYYGFPNAAAFS
+1547 WQAHYGFRDAAAFS

-1569 FDVVT
+1569 FEVVT
-1574 HNNFIVHKQTDNN
+1574 HSNFIVHKQTDNN
-1587 CWVNATCL
+1587 CWINAICL

-1601 PTWKFPGVKSLW
+1601 PQWKFPGVRGLW
-1613 DAFLTRKTAGF
+1613 NEFLERKTQGF
-1624 VHMLYHISGLK
+1624 VHMLYHISGVK
-1635 KGQPGDAELTLHK
+1635 KGEPGDAELMLHK
-1648 LGELMLSDSTVTITH
+1648 LGDLMDNDCEIIVTH
-1663 TTVCDKCAKTETFT
+1663 TTACDKCAKVEKFV
-1677 GPVVAAPLLVYGT
+1677 GPVVAAPLAIHGI

-1698 SVNVKVTSVRGT
+1698 SVNVKVTQIRGT
-1710 VAITSLIGPVVG
+1710 VAITSLIGPIIGEVLE
-1722 DVIDATGYICYT
+1722 ATGYICYS
-1734 GLNSRGHY
+1734 GSNRNGHY

-1751 MVDAEKAYHFEKH
+1751 VVDAEKAYHFNRD

-1776 CSNIPKTDISP
+1776 VVKKPQAEERP
-1787 KNQVKEQSTTRVF
+1787 KNCAFNKVAASPRIVQEQ
-1800 SEVEETPKTIV
+1800 KL
-1811 REPKML
+1811 L
-1817 AIESGVDYT
+1817 AIESGADYVLT
-1826 ITTLGKYADVFF
+1826 EFGRYADMFF
-1838 MTGDKILRFLL
+1838 MAGDKILRLLL
-1849 EVFKYLLVVFMCL
+1849 EVFKYLLVLFMCL
-1862 RKSKMPKV
+1862 RCTKMPKV
-1870 KVKPPHAFK
+1870 KVKPPLAFK
-1879 DLGAKVRTLN
+1879 DFGAKVRTLN
-1889 YVRQLNKPALWRYAK
+1889 YMRQLNKPSVWRYVK
-1904 LVLLLIALYHFFY
+1904 LVLLLIAIYNFFY
-1917 LFVSIPVMHKLVC
+1917 LFVSIPVVHKLIC
-1930 SGSVQAYSNSSFV
+1930 NGAVQAYKNSSFI
-1943 KSEVCGNSILCKA
+1943 KSAVCGNSILCKA
-1956 CLASYDELADFD
+1956 CLASYDELADFQ
-1968 HLQVSWDYKSDP
+1968 HLQVTWDFKSDP
-1980 LWNRVIQ
+1980 LWNRLAQ
-1987 LSYFTFLAVF
+1987 LSYFAFLAVF
-1997 GNNYVRCLL
+1997 GNNYVRCFL

-2020 FGYVKYSWFL
+2020 FGYVEYSWFL

-2037 ISVEFVIIVVVFK
+2037 ISAEFVIVVIVVK

-2055 KHIFLPCNNPS
+2055 KHIVFACSNPS
-2066 CKTCSKIARQTRIP
+2066 CKTCSRTARQTRIP

-2115 YGFDHTFIC
+2115 YGFENTFIC

-2136 QTVYATDRSYQEVTK
+2136 QTVYATDRSHQEVTK

-2158 YRFYVGEEFTAY
+2158 YRFYVGDEFTSY

-2186 TMFLLDDF
+2186 NMLLLDDF
-2194 IVYSPSGSSL
+2194 IVYSPSGSAL
-2204 ASVRNVCVYFSQLIG
+2204 ANVRNACVYFSQLIG
-2219 RPIKIV
+2219 KPIKIV

-2263 EECYKACNLDVTF
+2263 DECYRACNLNVSL

-2303 SKLKP
+2303 SKVKP

-2322 TFDAKIVNAKVL
+2322 TSDAKIVNAKVL

-2348 SSLSSTAQKVL
+2348 AALSSTAQKVL

-2377 GSDEDLPYERFTE
+2377 GSDDDLPYERFTE
-2390 SVSAKNGSGFFN
+2390 SVSPKSGSGFFD
-2402 VLKQLKQ
+2402 VITQLKQ
-2409 IFWCIV
+2409 IVILVFV
-2415 LFITIYGLCSVYS
+2415 FIFICGLCSVYS
-2428 VATQS
+2428 AATQS
-2433 YIDSAEGYDYMV
+2433 YIESAEGYDYMV
-2445 IKNGVVQPFDDSI
+2445 IKNGIVQPFDDTIS
-2458 NCVHNTYKGFATWFK
+2458 CVHNTYKGFGDWFK
-2473 AKYGFAPTFDKSCP
+2473 AKYGFIPTFGKSCP
-2487 IVLGTVFDLGN
+2487 IVVGTVFDLEN

-2508 VALVGKSLVFAINA
+2508 VSIVGRSLVFAINA
-2522 AFGVTNVCYDHTG
+2522 AFGVTNMCYDHTG
-2535 AAVSKNSYFDT
+2535 NAVSKDSYFDT
-2546 CVFNSAC
+2546 CVFNTAC
-2553 TTLAG
+2553 TTLIG
-2558 IGGTI
+2558 LGGTI

-2572 EGAKLYSELMPDYYY
+2572 EGAKLYSDLMPDYYY

-2594 VKIPA
+2594 VKLPA
-2599 IIRGFGLRFV
+2599 IIRGLGLRFV

-2616 CRVGECTESQAGFCF
+2616 CRVGECIDSKAGFCF
-2631 GGDNWFVYDKE
+2631 GGDNWFVYDNE
-2642 FGDGYICGSSAIGF
+2642 FGNGYICGNSVLGF
-2656 LKNVFALFNSNM
+2656 FKNVFKLFNSNM
-2668 SVIATSGAMLA
+2668 SVVATSGAMLV
-2679 NIIIACLAIAVCYGV
+2679 NIIIACLAIAMCYGV
-2694 LKFKKIFGDCTLL
+2694 LKFKKIFGDCTFLI
-2707 VVMIIV
+2707 VMIIV
-2713 TLIVN
+2713 TLVVN

-2731 IVYAIVY
+2731 IIYAIVY

-2743 KLAYPGIL
+2743 KLAYPGVL

-2759 LNMAPWYVLVLYIM
+2759 INMAPWYVITAYVL

-2786 KVTTNLFEGDKFVGS
+2786 KVSTNLFEGDKFVGN

-2816 YETLVNST
+2816 YETIVNST
-2824 SLDRIKSY
+2824 PIDRIKSY

-2862 LMDYSVSR
+2862 LMDYSVNR
-2870 NDMLYTPPTVSVN
+2870 TDMLYTPPTVSVN

-2890 RKMAQPSGI
+2890 RKMAQPSGL

-2905 RVAYGNNVL
+2905 RVSYGNNVL

-2927 HVIANDTS
+2927 HVIASDTT

-2941 NELSSVRLHNFSIAK
+2941 NEMSSVRLHNFSVSK
-2956 NNVFLGVVSAKYK
+2956 NNVFLGVVSARYK

-2990 SVRPGESFNILACYE
+2990 SIKAGESFNILACYE

-3033 VGYVLENGT
+3033 VGYVLENGI

-3056 SHVGSNLD
+3056 SHVGSNFE

-3099 NGERWFVTNAS
+3099 NGERWFVTNTS
-3110 MSLESYNAWAKTNSF
+3110 MSLESYNTWAKTNSF
-3125 TEIVSTDAFNMLAA
+3125 TELSSTDAFSMLAA
-3139 KTGCSVERLLEC
+3139 KTGQSVEKLLDS
-3151 IARLN
+3151 IVRLN

-3181 QMYGVNLQGGKVKSL
+3181 QMYGVNLQAGKVKSF
-3196 FYPVMTAMAILFAFW
+3196 FYPIMTAMTILFAFW

-3225 TFVGVVLAITTL
+3225 TFVSIVLAVTTL
-3237 ISVLLVA
+3237 ISTFFVS

-3252 FMSFVMPSVIL
+3252 FMSFVLPSVIL
-3263 ATAHNVVWDLTYYE
+3263 VTAHNLFWDFSYYE
-3277 SLQVL
+3277 SLQSI
-3282 VENVNTTFL
+3282 VENTNTMFL
-3291 PVDMQGVMLALF
+3291 PVDMQGVMLTVF
-3303 CVVVFVT
+3303 CFIVFVT
-3310 YTIRFFTCKQSW
+3310 YSVRFFTCKQSW
-3322 FSLFVT
+3322 FSLAVIT
-3328 TVFVVFN
+3328 ILVIFN
-3335 IVKLLGMVGE
+3335 MVKIFGTSDE
-3345 PWTEDHILLC
+3345 PWTENQIAFC
-3355 LVNML
+3355 FVNML
-3360 TMLISLTT
+3360 TMIVSLTT
-3368 KDWFVVFAS
+3368 KDWMVVVAS
-3377 YKFAYYIVVYVMQP
+3377 YRIAYYIVVCVMP
-3391 AFVQDFGFV
+3391 SAFVSDFGFM
-3400 KCVSIIYM
+3400 KCISIVYM

-3431 CGVYQFTVSPAEL
+3431 CGVYQFTVSAAEL

-3450 NLSAPKTAYDAMI
+3450 NLSAPKNAYDAMI
-3463 LSVKLMGI
+3463 LSAKLI
-3471 GGERNIKIS
+3471 GVGGKRNIKIS
-3480 TVQSKLTEMKC
+3480 NVQSKLTEMKC

-3526 DPEVVLEKLLAL
+3526 DPEIVLEKLLAL

-3543 SKHNTCDLSD
+3543 SKHNTCDLSE
-3553 LIDSYFENT
+3553 LIESYFENT

-3574 LPSWIAYE
+3574 LPSWIALE

-3596 SPQLL
+3596 SPQIL
-3601 KQLTKACN
+3601 KQLTKAFN
-3609 IAKSEFEREA
+3609 IAKSDFEREA

-3637 KEARAVDR
+3637 KDARAVDR

-3673 EQARNGVLPL
+3673 DQARNGVLPL

-3692 RLIVV
+3692 RLVV
-3697 TPNLEVLSK
+3697 ITPSLEVFSK

-3711 NVHYAGAIWSII
+3711 NVHYAGAIWTIV
-3723 EVKDANGSQVHL
+3723 EVKDANGSHVHL
-3735 KEITAAN
+3735 KEVTAAN
-3742 ELNITWPLSITC
+3742 ELNLTWPLSITC

-3763 EILPGKLKEKAVKAS
+3763 EIMPGKLKERAVRAS
-3778 ATIDGDAYG
+3778 ATLDGEAFG
-3787 SGKALMASEGG
+3787 SGKALMAAESG
-3798 KSFIYAFIAS
+3798 KSFMYAFIAS
-3808 DSNLK
+3808 DNNLK

-3818 SNNDVI
+3818 SNNDII
-3824 PIELEV
+3824 PIELEA
-3830 PLRFYVDGVNGPE
+3830 PLRFYVDGANGPE

-3875 PTEHPSNSGLLT
+3875 PTEHPSNSSLLT

-3902 VKKGVQPVTNCVK
+3902 VKRGMQPVNNCVK

-3923 GMAITNGVEANTQQ
+3923 GMAVTNGVEANTQQ

-3963 YKGKFVQVPTGTQ
+3963 YKGKFVQIPTGTQ

-3993 WLNNGCMCDRTSMQG
+3993 WLNNGCMCDRTSMQSS
-4008 ATIDQE
+4008 TVDQN

-4063 RNLDKQDAYY
+4063 RNLDKHDAYY
-4073 VVKRC
+4073 IVKRC
-4078 TKSVMDHEQ
+4078 TKTVMDHEQ

-4097 AVAEHDFFLYKEGR
+4097 AVAEHDFFTYKEGR
-4111 CQFGNVARKDLTKYT
+4111 CEFGNVARRNLTKYT

-4153 ACNESFFENKDWFDP
+4153 ACTEEFFENKDWFDP
-4168 VENEAIHEVYARL
+4168 VENEAIHEVYAKL

-4200 EKGYIGIITLDNQD
+4200 EKGYIGVITLDNQD

-4280 DHKEKLFQK
+4280 EHKEHLFQK
-4289 YFKHWDRTYHPNC
+4289 YFKYWDRTYHPNC

-4326 NTAFGPLVR
+4326 MTAFGPLVR

-4363 KLDTMKLTMTDL
+4363 KLDTMKLSMTDL
-4375 LRFVTDPAL
+4375 LRFVTDPTL

-4404 LSTGVTYQT
+4404 LSTGITYQT

-4426 VTERGFFEEGS
+4426 ITERGFFEEGS

-4460 RYNRVTVLDICQA
+4460 RYNRVTVLDICHA
-4473 QFVYKIVCKYFECY
+4473 QFVYKIVGKYFECY
-4487 DGGCINAR
+4487 DGGCISAR

-4591 VIGTTKFYGGW
+4591 VIGSTKFYGGW

-4639 MVLGSK
+4639 MILGSK
-4645 HIGCC
+4645 HVGCC
-4650 THSDRFYRLS
+4650 THNDRFYRLS

-4672 CTGGFYIKPGGT
+4672 CTGGFYFKPGGT

-4712 GVDSNTCNNVT
+4712 GVDSNACNNVT
-4723 VKSIQRKI
+4723 VKSIQRKV
-4731 YDNCYRSSSVDDDFV
+4731 YDNCYRSSSIDEEFV

-4769 YNKDYADLGYVADIG
+4769 YNKDYADLGYVADIN

-4799 TAKCWVEPDLNVG
+4799 TSKCWVEPDLSVG

-4873 TKHPKPAYQKVFYAL
+4873 TKHPKPAYQKVFYTL

-4893 HLQKTLNAGILDSF
+4893 HLQKNLNAGVLDSF
-4907 SVTMLEDGQDKFW
+4907 SVTMLEEGQDKFW

-4972 TKHKFIMSI
+4972 TKHKFIISI
-4981 TPYVCSYNG
+4981 TPYVCSFNG
-4990 CTVNDVTKLFLGG
+4990 CNVNDVTKLFLGG
-5003 LNYYCTEHKPQ
+5003 LSYYCMNHKPQ

-5032 AIGSEDVDDF
+5032 AVGSEAVEDF

-5069 AAETVKAKEE
+5069 AAETVKVKEE
-5079 SVKAEY
+5079 SVKSEY
-5085 AYAILKEVVGP
+5085 AYAVLKEVIGP
-5096 KEVVLQWESS
+5096 KEIVLQWEAS
-5106 KIKPP
+5106 KTKPP

-5116 VFTCFQINKD
+5116 VFTCFQISKD

-5148 KSTSTTK
+5148 KSTSTYK
-5155 LAPGMI
+5155 LTPGMI

-5173 ANILVNQEKYNT
+5173 APILVNQEKYST
-5185 ISKLYPTF
+5185 ISKLYPVF
-5193 NIAEAYTTLVPY
+5193 NIAEAYNTLVPY

-5257 ASKNFNVDK
+5257 AAKNFNVDR
-5266 CSRIIPQRIRVDCYM
+5266 CSRIIPQRIRVDCYT

-5295 TVNALPEA
+5295 TVNALPEVS
-5303 NCDIV
+5303 CDIV

-5351 GTLQPEDYNVVTQR
+5351 GVLQPQDYNVVTKR
-5365 MCKLGPD
+5365 MCTLGPD

-5396 KFLPVNP
+5396 KFVPVNP

-5434 AFLAHN
+5434 AFLVHN

-5488 TQHAI
+5488 TQHST

-5499 VAITRAKIG
+5499 VAITRAKVG
-5508 ILCIMCDRK
+5508 ILCIMCDRT
-5517 MYDNLD
+5517 MYENLD

-5537 PETCGLFKDCSKND
+5537 PETCGLFKDCSKSE

-5563 SLSDNFKTSD
+5563 SLSDNFKISD

-5588 VISYMGFRFEAN
+5588 VISYMGFRFDAN
-5600 VPGYHTLFCTRDF
+5600 IPGYHTLFCTRDF

-5631 CGDNIGTNVP
+5631 CGDNVGTNVP

-5660 VTEKGNSI
+5660 ITEKGNSI

-5683 LIPLMRRGQSWH
+5683 LIPLMRKGQPWH

-5730 RYFVKIGK
+5730 RYFVKIGR

-5745 KMATCYSSSQCVY
+5745 KSATCYSSSQSVY

-5807 AIMTRCLAIY
+5807 AIMTRCLAIH

-5831 FIENEEKIN
+5831 FIDNEEKIN
-5840 KSGRIVQS
+5840 KAGRIVQS
-5848 HVMRAALKVFNPAAI
+5848 HVMKAALKIFNPAAI

-5889 NNNVRCLEYDYMV
+5889 NNNVRCLDYDYMV

-5960 RRAFAKLKPM
+5960 RRAFAKLKPT

-5976 ESDCEFI
+5976 DSNCELV

-6021 YNVFVQAGFTI
+6021 YNIFMQAGFTI

-6038 DTYMLWQGFV
+6038 DTYMLWHGFV
-6048 NGKALQSLENV
+6048 NSKALQSLENV

-6068 FADLKG
+6068 FTGLKG

-6086 VRDGPTDKCIFTNK
+6086 VRDGPTDRCIFTNK

-6134 HKFVLWDYE
+6134 YNFVLWDYE
-6143 AECPF
+6143 AERPF
-6148 SNFTKQVCAY
+6148 SNFTKQVCSY
-6158 TDLDGE
+6158 TDLDSE

-6173 SGSFE
+6173 AGSFE
-6178 RFTTTKDAVLIS
+6178 RFTTTRDAVLIS

-6196 LSAIKLQYGFL
+6196 LSAIKLQYGLL

-6233 EQIDSYYTQGRTFET
+6233 EQIDSYYTHGRTFET

-6275 YGFEHIVFGDVSKTT
+6275 YGFEHVVFGDVSKTT

-6347 DFVTIVKS
+6347 DFVTIIKS

-6378 WCENSQIKTFY
+6378 WCENSHIKTFY
-6389 PQLQSSEWNPGYS
+6389 PQLQSAEWNPGYS

-6466 ANGVA
+6466 ASGVA
-6471 PGTTVLRRWLPDDA
+6471 PGSTVLRRWLPDDA
-6485 ILVDNDMRDYVSD
+6485 ILVDNDLRDYVSD
-6498 ADFSITGDCTN
+6498 ADFSVTGDCTS

-6518 LISDLYDGSTKSIDG
+6518 LVSDLYDGSTKSIDG

-6545 NGFINEKLALGGSVA
+6545 NGFIKEKLSLGGSVA

-6569 KSLYELI
+6569 KDLYELI

-6648 NNALVVNLKEREL
+6648 NNALIVNLKEKEL
-6661 NDMVVGLLRKGKIL
+6661 NEMVIGLLRKGKLL

>member
-12 EDYQVNVPSLPF
+12 EDYQVNVPSLPI

-38 FDGYVFVPEYR
+38 FEGYVFVPEYR
-49 RDLVDCDRKDHYV
+49 RDLVDCNRKDHYV
-62 IGVLGNGISDLKP
+62 IGVLGNGVSDLKP

-99 DFDLKIARTGNGA
+99 DFDLKIARTGRGA

-123 GKPVIEGEFKDYFG
+123 GKPVVEGDFKDYFG
-137 DEDVIIYEGEE
+137 DEDIIEFEGEE
-148 YHCAWI
+148 YHCAWT
-154 TVRDEKPLCQQT
+154 TVRDEKPLNQQT
-166 LLTIREIQYNL
+166 LFTIQEIQYNL
-177 DIPHKLPNCAI
+177 DIPHKLPNCAT
-188 REVAPPVKK
+188 RHVAPPIKT
-197 NSKVVLS
+197 NSKIVLS
-204 EEYRKLYDIFGSP
+204 EDYKKLYDIFGSP
-217 FMGNGDSLNKCFD
+217 FMGNGDCLSKCFD
-230 SLHFIAATLK
+230 TLHFIAATLR

-256 KTACCGLHG
+256 KTACCGLVG
-265 KVKGVTLGAVK
+265 KVKGVTLGDVK
-276 PGDAVVTSM
+276 PGDAVITSM

-290 VKFFANS
+290 VKFFANC
-297 VLQYAG
+297 VLQHAG

-317 TVNETVR
+317 TVDETVC
-324 TTDFEGE
+324 TPDFEGE
-331 LNDFIKPEGT
+331 LNDFIKPESK
-341 SPVSCSIKRAFITG
+341 SPTACSIKRAFITG
-355 EVDDAVHDCIITG
+355 EIDDAVHDCIITG

-376 FGSANLLFKKTPWF
+376 FGNVGLLFRKTPWF
-390 VQKCGAIF
+390 VQKCGALF
-398 ADAWKVVEELLCS
+398 LDAWKVVEELLGS
-411 LKLTYKQIYDVVAS
+411 LKLTYKQIYEVVAS
-425 LCTSAFTIMD
+425 LCTSAFTIVD
-435 YKPVFVVT
+435 YKPMFVV
-443 SNSVKDLVDKCVK
+443 SDNRVKDLVDKCVK
-456 ILVKAFDVF
+456 ILMKAFDVF
-465 TQTITIAGVEA
+465 TQTITIAGIEA
-476 KYFVLGSKY
+476 KCFVLGAKY
-485 LLFNNALVK
+485 LLFNSALVK
-494 LVSVKILGKRQKGL
+494 LVSVKLLGKKQKGL
-508 DSAFFATNLIG
+508 ESAFFATSLVG
-519 ATVNVTPQRTEA
+519 ATINVTPKRTET

-542 VTPGEGHIVII
+542 ATPGEGYIVII

-564 YFMMASPDSVLVNNV
+564 YFIMASPDSVLINNV

-584 VPSYNINYDV
+584 VPSYDIVYDV
-594 DDDTKSKMV
+594 DDDTKSKMIA
-603 VKIGTSFD
+603 KIGTSFEY
-611 FDGDLDAAI
+611 DGDIAAAI
-620 VKVNDLLVEFRQ
+620 VKVNELLIEFKQ
-632 EKVCFRALKD
+632 QNLCFRALKED
-642 GGNILVEAYLKKY
+642 KSIFVEAYLKKY
-655 KMPVCLKNHV
+655 KMPACLTKHV
-665 GLWDIIRRDS
+665 GLWNIIKKDS
-675 DKKGFLDTFN
+675 CKKGFLSLFN
-685 QLNELED
+685 HLNELED
-692 VKDTKIQTIKN
+692 IKETNVQAIKN
-703 ILCPDLLLELD
+703 ILCPDLLLDLD
-714 FGAIWYRC
+714 CGANWYKC
-722 MPTCSDTSALSNVK
+722 MPSCSDPSVLGSVQLL
-736 IMLGNGVKVVCD
+736 IGNGVKVVCD
-748 GCHSLAN
+748 GCKVFAN
-755 RLTVNYSRLCDTA
+755 QLSNGYNKLCNAA
-768 RKDVEIGGIPF
+768 RTDIEIGGIPF
-779 TTFKTPSNSFI
+779 STFKTPTNTFI
-790 DMKDAIYSV
+790 EMTDAIYSV
-799 VEYGEAFSFKTASVP
+799 IEQGKALSFGNADVP
-814 VTNSGTVTNDD
+814 VVDNGTISTDD
-825 WSDPILLE
+825 WSEPILLE
-833 PADYVEPKDNGDV
+833 PAEYVKPKNNGNI

-852 TFYRDED
+852 TFYKDED
-859 DHFYPYGSG
+859 EHFYPYGSG

-882 KSVSF
+882 KTVSF
-887 ADSVNVKEIQPV
+887 AEEVDVQEIAPV
-899 TRVRLEFEFDNEVVT
+899 TRVKLEFEFDNEIVAG
-914 QVLEKVIGTKYK
+914 VLAQAIGTKYK

-939 SEELDKIFDTLAEQ
+939 SEELDIIFDTLANQ
-953 GVELEGYFIYDT
+953 GIELEGYFIYDT
-965 CGGFDINNPDGV
+965 CGGFDITNPDGI
-977 MISQYDLNT
+977 MISQYDINNT
-986 AADEQSDSDSSVDN
+986 TGDKSELGASSDEEEVESVEEDSEQEIVEASEIIDETPIQEEVETVEVEDVTST
-1000 ISLPSDNEDV
+1000 EDV
-1010 EQIEG
+1010 EI
-1015 NESSTAE
+1015 
-1022 EETVSVIDVENLVEQ
+1022 
-1037 VSLVEENSV
+1037 
-1046 ADPDDQT
+1046 
-1053 LSVEEKVEVTAKND
+1053 VEVSAKDD
-1067 PWAAAVDEQEA
+1067 PWAAAVDVQETEQL
-1078 EQHKP
+1078 KP
-1083 SLTPFK
+1083 SLPPFK

-1122 HDLWDG
+1122 NEAWEK
-1128 FKKEDVMPFVNFCY
+1128 FKKGDVVDFVNLCY
-1142 AALTL
+1142 AATTL
-1147 KQGDSGDAEYLLET
+1147 ERGHSGDAEYLLEL
-1161 MLNDYSTAKVTLSA
+1161 MLNDYSTAKIVLAA
-1175 KCDCG
+1175 KCGCG
-1180 IKEIVLERTVFKLTP
+1180 EKEIVLERTVFKLTP
-1195 LKIEFKYGICGDCKQ
+1195 LKNEFKYGVCGDCMQ

-1215 FASVEGSGVFV
+1215 FLSVEGSGVFV
-1226 HDRIEK
+1226 HDRMEK
-1232 QMPESKFIV
+1232 PRPVSDFIV

-1249 TGTTQSG
+1249 IGSAQNG
-1256 HYMIEDCINDYC
+1256 HYMIDDCEHDYC
-1268 VDGMGLK
+1268 VDGMGIK
-1275 PRKHKFYTSTL
+1275 PRKGKLYTSTL
-1286 FLNANVMT
+1286 FINANVMT
-1294 AESKTMVETSM
+1294 RAEKPKQESKVEKVEQRPEVEEKK
-1305 PSKDKCVEDCQSP
+1305 PSIEKEEVQSP
-1318 KELILPFYTAGKVSF
+1318 KNDDLILPFYKAGKLSF

-1343 FLEPDVVVNAANG
+1343 FLEPDVIVNAANG

-1365 KAIDVFTGGKL
+1365 RAIDVFTGGKL
-1376 TKRSKEY
+1376 TERSKDY
-1383 LKSNK
+1383 LKKNK
-1388 AIAPGNAV
+1388 SIAPGNAV
-1396 LFENV
+1396 FFENV
-1401 LEHLSVLNAV
+1401 IEHLSVLNAV
-1411 GPRNGDSRIEGKLC
+1411 GPRNGDSRVEAKLN

-1431 AKCDGKILTPLI
+1431 AKCEGKILTPLI
-1443 SVGLFKVKLEVSL
+1443 SVGIFSVKLETSL
-1456 QCLLKTVTDR
+1456 QCLLKTVNDR
-1466 ELNVFVYTD
+1466 ELHVFVYTD
-1475 QERVTIENFFNGT
+1475 QERQAIENFFSGS

-1497 VNQKRVSVAL
+1497 VNHERVSVSF

-1529 LPSVSDVGE
+1529 LPSAFDVGQ
-1538 KVVKALDVD
+1538 KVVKAIDLD
-1547 WNAYYGFPNAAAFS
+1547 WQAHYGFHDAAAFS

-1569 FDVVT
+1569 FEVIT
-1574 HNNFIVHKQTDNN
+1574 HSNFIVHKQTDNN
-1587 CWVNATCL
+1587 CWVNAICL

-1601 PTWKFPGVKSLW
+1601 PQWKFPGVRGLW
-1613 DAFLTRKTAGF
+1613 NEFLERKTQGF
-1624 VHMLYHISGLK
+1624 VHMLYHISGVK
-1635 KGQPGDAELTLHK
+1635 KGEPGDAELTLHK
-1648 LGELMLSDSTVTITH
+1648 LGDLMDNECEICVTHNTA
-1663 TTVCDKCAKTETFT
+1663 CDKCAKVEKFT
-1677 GPVVAAPLLVYGT
+1677 GPVVAAPLAIHGT

-1698 SVNVKVTSVRGT
+1698 SVNVKVTQIKGT
-1710 VAITSLIGPVVG
+1710 VAITSLIGPIIGEVLE
-1722 DVIDATGYICYT
+1722 ATGYICYR
-1734 GLNSRGHY
+1734 GSSKNGHY

-1751 MVDAEKAYHFEKH
+1751 MIDAEKAYHFNKD

-1776 CSNIPKTDISP
+1776 VVKKPQVEEKPK
-1787 KNQVKEQSTTRVF
+1787 TRVF
-1800 SEVEETPKTIV
+1800 NRVEESPKIITQ
-1811 REPKML
+1811 EQKLL
-1817 AIESGVDYT
+1817 AIESGTDYALT
-1826 ITTLGKYADVFF
+1826 KFGRYADMFF
-1838 MTGDKILRFLL
+1838 MAGDKVLRFLL
-1849 EVFKYLLVVFMCL
+1849 EIFKYLLVVFMCL
-1862 RKSKMPKV
+1862 RSTKMPKV

-1889 YVRQLNKPALWRYAK
+1889 YMRQLNKPAAWRYAK
-1904 LVLLLIALYHFFY
+1904 LVLLLIAIYNFFY
-1917 LFVSIPVMHKLVC
+1917 LFVSIPVVHKLAC
-1930 SGSVQAYSNSSFV
+1930 DGTVQAYKNSSFV

-1956 CLASYDELADFD
+1956 CLVSYDELSDFQ
-1968 HLQVSWDYKSDP
+1968 HLQVTWDFKSDP
-1980 LWNRVIQ
+1980 LWNRLLQ
-1987 LSYFTFLAVF
+1987 LSYFAFLAAF
-1997 GNNYVRCLL
+1997 GNNYVRCFL

-2020 FGYVKYSWFL
+2020 FGYVEHSWFL
-2030 HVVNFES
+2030 HVINFES
-2037 ISVEFVIIVVVFK
+2037 ISAEFVIIVIVVK

-2055 KHIFLPCNNPS
+2055 KHIIFSCSNPS

-2115 YGFDHTFIC
+2115 YGFENTFIC

-2136 QTVYATDRSYQEVTK
+2136 QTVYATDRSHQEVTK

-2158 YRFYVGEEFTAY
+2158 YRFYVGDEFTSY

-2186 TMFLLDDF
+2186 NMLLLDDF

-2204 ASVRNVCVYFSQLIG
+2204 ANVRNACVYFSQLIG
-2219 RPIKIV
+2219 KPIKIV

-2263 EECYKACNLDVTF
+2263 DECYKACNLDVSF

-2303 SKLKP
+2303 SKVKP
-2308 GSSGVSAMDIGKCM
+2308 GSFGVSAMDIGKCM
-2322 TFDAKIVNAKVL
+2322 TSDAKIVNAKVL

-2348 SSLSSTAQKVL
+2348 AALSSTAQKVL

-2377 GSDEDLPYERFTE
+2377 GSDDDLPYERFTE
-2390 SVSAKNGSGFFN
+2390 SVSPKSGSGFFD

-2409 IFWCIV
+2409 IMMLIIA
-2415 LFITIYGLCSVYS
+2415 FIFIYGLCSVYS
-2428 VATQS
+2428 AATQS
-2433 YIDSAEGYDYMV
+2433 YIESAEGYDYMV
-2445 IKNGVVQPFDDSI
+2445 IKNGIVQPFDDTIS
-2458 NCVHNTYKGFATWFK
+2458 CVHNTYKGFSDWFR
-2473 AKYGFAPTFDKSCP
+2473 AKYGFIPTFDKSCP
-2487 IVLGTVFDLGN
+2487 IVVGTVFDLEN

-2508 VALVGKSLVFAINA
+2508 VALVGRSLVFAINA
-2522 AFGVTNVCYDHTG
+2522 AFGVTNMCYDHTG
-2535 AAVSKNSYFDT
+2535 NAVSKDSYFDT
-2546 CVFNSAC
+2546 CVFNAAC
-2553 TTLAG
+2553 TTLTG
-2558 IGGTI
+2558 LGGTI
-2563 VYCAKQGLV
+2563 IYCAKQGLV
-2572 EGAKLYSELMPDYYY
+2572 EGAKLYSDLMPDYYY

-2594 VKIPA
+2594 VKLPA
-2599 IIRGFGLRFV
+2599 IIRGLGLRFV

-2616 CRVGECTESQAGFCF
+2616 CRVGECIDSKAGFCF

-2642 FGDGYICGSSAIGF
+2642 FGNGYICGDSVLGF
-2656 LKNVFALFNSNM
+2656 LKNVFKLFNSNM
-2668 SVIATSGAMLA
+2668 SVVATSGAMLV
-2679 NIIIACLAIAVCYGV
+2679 NIIIACMAIALCYGV

-2707 VVMIIV
+2707 IVMIIV
-2713 TLIVN
+2713 TLVVN

-2731 IVYAIVY
+2731 IIYAIVY

-2759 LNMAPWYVLVLYIM
+2759 INMAPWYVITAYIL

-2786 KVTTNLFEGDKFVGS
+2786 KVSTNLFEGDKFVGN

-2816 YETLVNST
+2816 YETIVNST
-2824 SLDRIKSY
+2824 PIERIKSY

-2862 LMDYSVSR
+2862 LMDYSVNR
-2870 NDMLYTPPTVSVN
+2870 TDMLYTPPTVSVN

-2890 RKMAQPSGI
+2890 RKMAQPSGL

-2905 RVAYGNNVL
+2905 RVSYGNNVL

-2927 HVIANDTS
+2927 HVIASDTT

-2941 NELSSVRLHNFSIAK
+2941 NEMSSVRLHNFSVSK

-2990 SVRPGESFNILACYE
+2990 SIKSGESFNILACYE

-3056 SHVGSNLD
+3056 SHVGSNFD

-3087 DNVVA
+3087 DNVLA

-3110 MSLESYNAWAKTNSF
+3110 MSLESYNTWAKTNSF
-3125 TEIVSTDAFNMLAA
+3125 TEVSSTDAFSMLAA
-3139 KTGCSVERLLEC
+3139 KTGQSVEKLLDC
-3151 IARLN
+3151 IVRLN

-3181 QMYGVNLQGGKVKSL
+3181 QMYGVSLQAGKVKSF
-3196 FYPVMTAMAILFAFW
+3196 FYPIMTAMAILFAFW

-3225 TFVGVVLAITTL
+3225 TFVSIVLAVTTL
-3237 ISVLLVA
+3237 VSTVFVS

-3252 FMSFVMPSVIL
+3252 FMSFVLPSVIL
-3263 ATAHNVVWDLTYYE
+3263 VTAHNLFWDFSYYE
-3277 SLQVL
+3277 SLQSI
-3282 VENVNTTFL
+3282 VENTNTMFL
-3291 PVDMQGVMLALF
+3291 PVDMQGVMLTVF
-3303 CVVVFVT
+3303 CFIVFVT
-3310 YTIRFFTCKQSW
+3310 YSVRFFTCKQSW
-3322 FSLFVT
+3322 FSLTVT
-3328 TVFVVFN
+3328 TVLVILN
-3335 IVKLLGMVGE
+3335 MVKIFGTSDE
-3345 PWTEDHILLC
+3345 PWTENQIAFC
-3355 LVNML
+3355 FVNML
-3360 TMLISLTT
+3360 TMIVSLTT
-3368 KDWFVVFAS
+3368 KDWMVVVAS
-3377 YKFAYYIVVYVMQP
+3377 YRIAYYVVVCVMP
-3391 AFVQDFGFV
+3391 SAFVSDFGFM
-3400 KCVSIIYM
+3400 KCISIVYM

-3431 CGVYQFTVSPAEL
+3431 CGVYQFTVSAAEL

-3450 NLSAPKTAYDAMI
+3450 NLSAPKNAYDAMI
-3463 LSVKLMGI
+3463 LSAKLI
-3471 GGERNIKIS
+3471 GVGGKRNIKIS

-3526 DPEVVLEKLLAL
+3526 DPEIVLEKLLAL

-3543 SKHNTCDLSD
+3543 SKHNTCDLSE
-3553 LIDSYFENT
+3553 LIESYFENT

-3574 LPSWIAYE
+3574 LPSWIALE

-3596 SPQLL
+3596 SPQIL
-3601 KQLTKACN
+3601 KQLTKAFN
-3609 IAKSEFEREA
+3609 IAKSDFEREA

-3673 EQARNGVLPL
+3673 DQARNGVLPL

-3692 RLIVV
+3692 RLVVV
-3697 TPNLEVLSK
+3697 TPSLEVFSR

-3711 NVHYAGAIWSII
+3711 NVHYAGAIWTIV
-3723 EVKDANGSQVHL
+3723 EVKDANGSHVHL
-3735 KEITAAN
+3735 KEVTAAN
-3742 ELNITWPLSITC
+3742 ELNLTWPLSITC

-3763 EILPGKLKEKAVKAS
+3763 EIMPGKLKERAVKAS
-3778 ATIDGDAYG
+3778 ATLDGEAFG
-3787 SGKALMASEGG
+3787 SGKALMAAESG
-3798 KSFIYAFIAS
+3798 KSFMYAFIAS
-3808 DSNLK
+3808 ENNLK

-3818 SNNDVI
+3818 SNNDII
-3824 PIELEV
+3824 PIELEA

-3875 PTEHPSNSGLLT
+3875 PTEHPSNSSLLT

-3902 VKKGVQPVTNCVK
+3902 VKRGMQPVNNCVK

-3963 YKGKFVQVPTGTQ
+3963 YKGKFVQIPTGTQ

-3993 WLNNGCMCDRTSMQG
+3993 WLNNGCTCDRTSMQSS
-4008 ATIDQE
+4008 TVDQIY
-4014 LFKRVRGSSAAR
+4014 LNRVRGSSAAR

-4063 RNLDKQDAYY
+4063 RNLDKHDAYY
-4073 VVKRC
+4073 IVKRC
-4078 TKSVMDHEQ
+4078 TKTVMDHEQ

-4097 AVAEHDFFLYKEGR
+4097 AVAEHDFFTYKEGR
-4111 CQFGNVARKDLTKYT
+4111 CEFGNIARRDLTKYT

-4153 ACNESFFENKDWFDP
+4153 ACTEEFFDNKDWFDP
-4168 VENEAIHEVYARL
+4168 VENEAIHEVYAKL

-4200 EKGYIGIITLDNQD
+4200 KKGYIGIITLDNQD

-4223 DFVKTAPGFG
+4223 DFVKTSPGFG

-4259 VKSDIYG
+4259 VKSEIYG

-4280 DHKEKLFQK
+4280 EHKEYLFQK
-4289 YFKHWDRTYHPNC
+4289 YFKYWDRTYHPNC

-4326 NTAFGPLVR
+4326 MTAFGPLVR

-4375 LRFVTDPAL
+4375 LRFVTDPTL

-4426 VTERGFFEEGS
+4426 ITERGFFEEGS

-4473 QFVYKIVCKYFECY
+4473 QFVYKIVGKYFECY

-4591 VIGTTKFYGGW
+4591 VIGSTKFYGGW

-4639 MVLGSK
+4639 MILGSK

-4672 CTGGFYIKPGGT
+4672 CTGGFYFKPGGT

-4712 GVDSNTCNNVT
+4712 GVDSNACNNVT

-4731 YDNCYRSSSVDDDFV
+4731 YDNCYRSSSIDEEFV

-4769 YNKDYADLGYVADIG
+4769 YNKDYADLGYVADIN

-4799 TAKCWVEPDLNVG
+4799 TSKCWVEPDLNVG

-4873 TKHPKPAYQKVFYAL
+4873 TKHPKPAYQKVFYTL

-4893 HLQKTLNAGILDSF
+4893 HLQKNLNAGVLDSF
-4907 SVTMLEDGQDKFW
+4907 SVTMLEEGQDKFW

-4981 TPYVCSYNG
+4981 TPYVCSFNG
-4990 CTVNDVTKLFLGG
+4990 CNVNDVTKLFLGG
-5003 LNYYCTEHKPQ
+5003 LSYYCMDHKPQ

-5032 AIGSEDVDDF
+5032 AVGSEDVEDF

-5079 SVKAEY
+5079 SVKSEY
-5085 AYAILKEVVGP
+5085 AYAILKEVIGP
-5096 KEVVLQWESS
+5096 KEIVLQWEAS
-5106 KIKPP
+5106 KTKPP

-5116 VFTCFQINKD
+5116 VFTCFQISKD

-5148 KSTSTTK
+5148 KSTSTYK
-5155 LAPGMI
+5155 LIPGMI

-5173 ANILVNQEKYNT
+5173 ATILVNQEKYNT
-5185 ISKLYPTF
+5185 ISKLYPVF
-5193 NIAEAYTTLVPY
+5193 NIAEAYNTLVPY

-5227 CVIGLGLYYPQARIV
+5227 CVIGLGLYYPQARII

-5257 ASKNFNVDK
+5257 AAKNFNVDR
-5266 CSRIIPQRIRVDCYM
+5266 CSRIIPQRIRVDCYT

-5303 NCDIV
+5303 SCDIV

-5351 GTLQPEDYNVVTQR
+5351 GVLQPQDYNVVTQR
-5365 MCKLGPD
+5365 MCTLGPD

-5396 KFLPVNP
+5396 KFVPVNP

-5425 NNKQLEVVK
+5425 NHKQLEVVK

-5488 TQHAI
+5488 TQHAT

-5499 VAITRAKIG
+5499 VAITRAKVG
-5508 ILCIMCDRK
+5508 ILCIMCDRN

-5537 PETCGLFKDCSKND
+5537 PETCGLFKDCSKNE

-5573 GLAVNIGTKDVKYAN
+5573 GLAVNIGIKDVKYAN

-5600 VPGYHTLFCTRDF
+5600 IPGYHTLFCTRDF

-5631 CGDNIGTNVP
+5631 CGDNVGTNVP

-5660 VTEKGNSI
+5660 ITEKGNSI

-5683 LIPLMRRGQSWH
+5683 LIPLMRKGQPWH

-5745 KMATCYSSSQCVY
+5745 KAATCYSSSQCVY

-5807 AIMTRCLAIY
+5807 AIMTRCLAIH

-5831 FIENEEKIN
+5831 FIDNEEKIN
-5840 KSGRIVQS
+5840 KAGRIVQS
-5848 HVMRAALKVFNPAAI
+5848 HVMKAALKIFNPAAI

-5976 ESDCEFI
+5976 DSNCELV

-6021 YNVFVQAGFTI
+6021 YNMFMQAGFTI

-6038 DTYMLWQGFV
+6038 DTYMLWHGFV
-6048 NGKALQSLENV
+6048 NSKALQSLENV

-6068 FADLKG
+6068 FTGLKG

-6086 VRDGPTDKCIFTNK
+6086 VREGPTDKCIFTNK

-6134 HKFVLWDYE
+6134 YKFVLWDYE

-6148 SNFTKQVCAY
+6148 SNFTKQVCSY
-6158 TDLDGE
+6158 TDLASE

-6173 SGSFE
+6173 AGSFE

-6275 YGFEHIVFGDVSKTT
+6275 YGFEHVVFGDVSKTT

-6311 QEFMNNSDSTLK
+6311 QEFMTNSDSTLK

-6347 DFVTIVKS
+6347 DFVTIIKS

-6389 PQLQSSEWNPGYS
+6389 PQLQSAEWNPGYS

-6466 ANGVA
+6466 ASGVA
-6471 PGTTVLRRWLPDDA
+6471 PGSTVLRRWLPDDA
-6485 ILVDNDMRDYVSD
+6485 ILVDNDLRDYVSD
-6498 ADFSITGDCTN
+6498 ADFSVTGDCTS

-6545 NGFINEKLALGGSVA
+6545 NGFIKEKLSFGGSVA

-6569 KSLYELI
+6569 KDLYELI

-6648 NNALVVNLKEREL
+6648 NNALIVNLKEKEL
-6661 NDMVVGLLRKGKIL
+6661 NEMVVGLLRKGKLL

-6686 NHFVN
+6686 NHLVN
-6691 TP
+6691 VP